1 VATYIRRK
9 IKKNIKLGMET
20 EVMIKDPS
28 YQCSYVLSYSLFL
41 DTQRNHCGAT
51 VSNDSTDPVTDLSK
65 IILECSLLL
74 N

>member
-1 VATYIRRK
+1 
-9 IKKNIKLGMET
+9 MET

-51 VSNDSTDPVTDLSK
+51 VSNDSSDPVTDLSK
-65 IILECSLLL
+65 IIVCRRHL
-74 N
+74 NIHGCQKIQEI